1 MADILLQELPPFE
14 FVKEDGEQG
23 LDVYSIQ
30 FRQPFSEEEMSL
42 FVDRLDLNGASCIF
56 HGDKKVQIQS
66 LILWRLA
73 IKLRSQYF
81 YLQIPQRE
89 LEQTSTEKRAFN
101 GKKELTKL
109 EELNCLIKQRRK
121 HWIYQA
127 MFITK
132 WVSNK
137 HKIYPNMFV
146 INTAYNSLLKGWK
159 EKKLIHETIF
169 MKVLFFIELCD
180 QLLLKNQELNEKT
193 EEVIRLV
200 LKDLPTVSQ
209 TPAAT
214 FENIL
219 FFFSFCTRFHLNTL
233 QKGQEERF
241 ALQVLRSLLTKIVQ
255 LNRNSLRTKN
265 LMNKYLAKLNNL
277 IPNCPPTHYVFNQLQ
292 SMERE
297 AIFQRE
303 E

>member
-1 MADILLQELPPFE
+1 
-14 FVKEDGEQG
+14 
-23 LDVYSIQ
+23 
-30 FRQPFSEEEMSL
+30 
-42 FVDRLDLNGASCIF
+42 
-56 HGDKKVQIQS
+56 
-66 LILWRLA
+66 
-73 IKLRSQYF
+73 
-81 YLQIPQRE
+81 
-89 LEQTSTEKRAFN
+89 
-101 GKKELTKL
+101 
-109 EELNCLIKQRRK
+109 
-121 HWIYQA
+121 
-127 MFITK
+127 
-132 WVSNK
+132 
-137 HKIYPNMFV
+137 MFV

-180 QLLLKNQELNEKT
+180 QLLLKKQEMMEKT

-200 LKDLPTVSQ
+200 LKDLPTVLQ

-219 FFFSFCTRFHLNTL
+219 FFLSFCTRFHFNTL
-233 QKGQEERF
+233 QKGQEDGL

-265 LMNKYLAKLNNL
+265 LMNKYWAKLNNL

-303 E
+303 EWILQVTKFFRLKQPVSGMKNLVCLTASSIKASANGDGNLLDLPNELQHLLKLH